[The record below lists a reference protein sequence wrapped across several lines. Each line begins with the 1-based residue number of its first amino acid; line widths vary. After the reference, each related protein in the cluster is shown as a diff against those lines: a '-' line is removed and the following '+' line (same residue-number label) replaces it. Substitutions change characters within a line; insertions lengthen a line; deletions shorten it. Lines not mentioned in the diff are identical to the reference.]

1 MDTNV
6 KIIIGITVI
15 LIAGLASAMIP
26 LSRVLGKIICSF
38 KKDSKFQDPEYSKK
52 VGNIL
57 RYSSYAV
64 MAIGILILFLLSR
77 S

>member
-1 MDTNV
+1 MDT

-15 LIAGLASAMIP
+15 LIAGVASAMIP

-38 KKDSKFQDPEYSKK
+38 KKDSKFQDPEYSRK
-52 VGNIL
+52 VGNII

-64 MAIGILILFLLSR
+64 MAIGILIFFLLSR

>member
-1 MDTNV
+1 MDMNT

-15 LIAGLASAMIP
+15 LIAGVASAMIP

-52 VGNIL
+52 VGNII

-64 MAIGILILFLLSR
+64 MAIGILIFFLLSR

>member
-6 KIIIGITVI
+6 IIIIGITVI
-15 LIAGLASAMIP
+15 LIAGFASAMIP

-38 KKDSKFQDPEYSKK
+38 KKDSKFQDPEYSRK
-52 VGNIL
+52 VGNII

-64 MAIGILILFLLSR
+64 MAIGILIFFLLSR

>member
-57 RYSSYAV
+57 RYSSYPV